1 MGSFVG
7 LDPWQTHPPDE
18 HRALA
23 KTSLTL
29 GLYQGDSRGSGS
41 QIPQWYS
48 AVQYSLTFR
57 SVSGAWSSCCV
68 SSPFGALG
76 MRKTTLL
83 CQEHRGG
90 GRRGSRWQGWGAE
103 LAGRD
108 PKSEHASAMPS
119 LNSRGQQESCSLEI
133 GL

>member
-7 LDPWQTHPPDE
+7 LAPWQVHPPDG
-18 HRALA
+18 HRTLA

-29 GLYQGDSRGSGS
+29 GLHQEDRWSHGSGS

-57 SVSGAWSSCCV
+57 SVSGAWSSCHV
-68 SSPFGALG
+68 PGPFGALG

-83 CQEHRGG
+83 CQEG
-90 GRRGSRWQGWGAE
+90 
-103 LAGRD
+103 
-108 PKSEHASAMPS
+108 
-119 LNSRGQQESCSLEI
+119 
-133 GL
+133 